1 MTKNLRLMKA
11 AATALWGAQYHSELA
26 RQMGVHLRTAMSW
39 DRAERAVPDIVL
51 ARLSKMLMLRQIEI
65 AKVLEQMP
73 KVSS

>member
-1 MTKNLRLMKA
+1 MKA

-39 DRAERAVPDIVL
+39 DRAERPLPDIVL
-51 ARLSKMLMLRQIEI
+51 ARLSKLLMLRQVEI
-65 AKVLEQMP
+65 AEVLEQMP